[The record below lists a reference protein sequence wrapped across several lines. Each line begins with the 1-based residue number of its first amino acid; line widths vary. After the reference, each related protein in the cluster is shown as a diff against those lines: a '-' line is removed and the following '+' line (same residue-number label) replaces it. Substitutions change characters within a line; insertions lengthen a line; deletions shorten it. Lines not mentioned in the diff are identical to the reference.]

1 MERRIAT
8 MAAVVMMYGL
18 SSGLAMAQQNNQYT
32 AGAPLEA
39 VAQVEMVPQVE
50 VVSPESLGI
59 YRSSSQRDPLSRGY
73 RSGTPVT
80 VFDTDFI
87 VSVQPPDVAAR
98 DFEGNEQ
105 VRLPR

>member
-1 MERRIAT
+1 MKGRIVT
-8 MAAVVMMYGL
+8 VAVVAMAFGL
-18 SSGLAMAQQNNQYT
+18 STGTAMAQQYEQPSSGT
-32 AGAPLEA
+32 PVEA
-39 VAQVEMVPQVE
+39 VAQAERMPQVE

-73 RSGTPVT
+73 RGGAPVR
-80 VFDTDFI
+80 VFNTDFV